1 MKLQSK
7 GSASGFNSLGTPRSR
22 RYRGPHS
29 LHQSG
34 FSIRARRFA
43 SRMISR
49 IDSLASQ
56 PESGSWLPEDDGRQK
71 WKADSNQ
78 WQSPLQDRGN
88 LSLTI
93 EEQFVIARSL
103 ECDQAS
109 SGPSGRGRTASP
121 AGRDHSELQSQSGE
135 RSVAGQNLRVW
146 SGASHQDG
154 QRAPARTR
162 GWSGSDRR
170 RPPVPDSSCN
180 GRAPAGA

>member
-56 PESGSWLPEDDGRQK
+56 PESGSWLPEDD
-71 WKADSNQ
+71 
-78 WQSPLQDRGN
+78 
-88 LSLTI
+88 
-93 EEQFVIARSL
+93 
-103 ECDQAS
+103 
-109 SGPSGRGRTASP
+109 
-121 AGRDHSELQSQSGE
+121 
-135 RSVAGQNLRVW
+135 
-146 SGASHQDG
+146 SHQYRQIFHGTYRVIYRFADDTVLIVTVHH
-154 QRAPARTR
+154 A
-162 GWSGSDRR
+162 DR
-170 RPPVPDSSCN
+170 DFN
-180 GRAPAGA
+180 IEAL